1 MWNAGLYSDDVL
13 SEEIISKTEKWLKNL
28 QSYPILMYRYV
39 FFNQVGE
46 IVLIYIHT
54 FYWCLPDAF
63 GGVIFS
69 GVSITDLWQWNPK

>member
-1 MWNAGLYSDDVL
+1 MWNAGLNSDDVL

-54 FYWCLPDAF
+54 FY
-63 GGVIFS
+63 
-69 GVSITDLWQWNPK
+69 